1 MSGILFRGADPEPGD
16 PEAPGVARRP
26 LPPRVASTVVTRC
39 REVDYARGGGLSG
52 ATASECRVAAG
63 FSGVIAATRSVEAG
77 TAVVAEKNEA
87 EQEAII

>member
-1 MSGILFRGADPEPGD
+1 
-16 PEAPGVARRP
+16 
-26 LPPRVASTVVTRC
+26 
-39 REVDYARGGGLSG
+39 VDYARGGGLSG